1 MKMLK
6 VLAIVLVVLIII
18 GGIVIGVA
26 AYGYSNVNTQF
37 SGVTGIQP
45 EYATDLGS
53 ILAALGQVA
62 LGNWLGAAKQ
72 FVSGVTI
79 EGTIDFMNPN
89 IIPLRIPTM
98 EHKLYIGGESIGTTL
113 KTPSM
118 WLGARAQKSVPVR
131 TTIPVDDLPSIL
143 VEYIYSGGSLDVS
156 IESSIR
162 MGTFSFSKTSKVT
175 ASVSNSV
182 ESYKATLKA
191 LSVNF
196 DGWYVNGS
204 NVSTTDKGSTVTARI
219 TISDGDAGQ
228 YSMRIRRDVSLS
240 SDETVSELSFS
251 YDGGSATESI
261 SFYPPYATN
270 ESNTNGYHVDLLKGG
285 NTVWTLGDSYPP
297 RLMVTTSSQ
306 TTMALSVNFD
316 GWYANSSSVSTT
328 NEGNIVTAKITLSDG
343 YTGQYNMRI
352 RRDVSWSSDET
363 VSELSFYY
371 DGSSATKSISFY
383 PPYATNE
390 SNTNGYHV
398 DLLKDDNT
406 VWALGDSYPPRL
418 RVTAVPTS
426 TPTPIPTFTAMPT
439 STATT
444 TIKFNVLTGWGQSG
458 IGKVSG
464 YTHTG
469 ENVSGSFTVTQ
480 GGSKDIV
487 FYIRGPADTV
497 VWGSISGPRTYNY
510 GTFSFTAAQSGT
522 YTLVFDNTFSS
533 FTDKHITLQIA
544 GGGPW
549 SLIEGAL
556 E

>member
-26 AYGYSNVNTQF
+26 AYGYSNVKIQF

-45 EYATDLGS
+45 QYATDLGS

-79 EGTIDFMNPN
+79 EGTIDFINPN
-89 IIPLRIPTM
+89 IIPLWIPTM
-98 EHKLYIGGESIGTTL
+98 EHKLYIGGESIGTTI
-113 KTPSM
+113 KTSSM
-118 WLGARAQKSVPVR
+118 WLGARTHKSVPVR
-131 TTIPVDDLPSIL
+131 TTIAVDDLPSIL

-175 ASVSNSV
+175 ASVSDSIT
-182 ESYKATLKA
+182 SMRA

-204 NVSTTDKGSTVTARI
+204 SVSTTDKGSTVTAQI
-219 TISDGDAGQ
+219 TISNGDPGQYTMRIRRDVSLSSDETVNELSFSYDGSSTSESLSFSPPYATNEASTNGYHIDLLKDGNTVWTLGDSYPPRLTVTTTSQTTTALSVYFDGWYVNGSSVSTTDKGSTVTAQITISNGDAGQ

-240 SDETVSELSFS
+240 SDETVSTVQFY
-251 YDGGSATESI
+251 YDGSSANKSI
-261 SFYPPYATN
+261 SFTPPYATS
-270 ESNTNGYHVDLLKGG
+270 EASTNGYHIDLLKDG

-297 RLMVTTSSQ
+297 RLSITV
-306 TTMALSVNFD
+306 A
-316 GWYANSSSVSTT
+316 STT
-328 NEGNIVTAKITLSDG
+328 
-343 YTGQYNMRI
+343 
-352 RRDVSWSSDET
+352 
-363 VSELSFYY
+363 
-371 DGSSATKSISFY
+371 
-383 PPYATNE
+383 P
-390 SNTNGYHV
+390 
-398 DLLKDDNT
+398 
-406 VWALGDSYPPRL
+406 AL
-418 RVTAVPTS
+418 
-426 TPTPIPTFTAMPT
+426 TPTPTYNPMPT
-439 STATT
+439 STETT
-444 TIKFNVLTGWGQSG
+444 TIRFNVLTGFGQSG

-464 YTHTG
+464 YIHTG

-480 GGSKDIV
+480 GGSKDII
-487 FYIRGPADTV
+487 FYILGPTGTV
-497 VWGSISGPRTYNY
+497 VWGSSSGPRTYNY
-510 GTFSFTAAQSGT
+510 GTFSFSATQSGT

-533 FTDKHITLQIA
+533 FTDKHITLQIT

-549 SLIEGAL
+549 SLIEGAP